1 MNNPEKINTVY
12 QLKCLA
18 IARCSSLQSGRTIV
32 PSGKT
37 TSPWNSDEVQARF
50 PGCIKIGQ
58 SIPYKEAVPGY
69 KPVVG
74 QKIADMI
81 RFFDYNTPTTS
92 LFPENN

>member
-1 MNNPEKINTVY
+1 MLGNCQV
-12 QLKCLA
+12 QLF
-18 IARCSSLQSGRTIV
+18 TIRQDNC
-32 PSGKT
+32 PFRKNHF
-37 TSPWNSDEVQARF
+37 PLDSDEVQARF